1 MITAGFW
8 VLGASLWMQIG
19 YMGATLE
26 RISTRVDGGPRGL
39 RQLLA
44 FGAGRCSKGR
54 TSTTRGSSLV
64 NLNPPVWTVLISPLG
79 LLEPLTAY
87 RVFVLISLVI
97 VVAYL
102 AWTVEE
108 LRLRPG
114 WTAVGVVM
122 LFLSSP
128 LLATLALGQVYPVL
142 ALGLVAAWVADR
154 RERQEVSGAAL
165 GLVVALKPS
174 LLPVLLWPLVR
185 RRWRALVAAV
195 VSGAVATLV
204 GVVVLGPGATLD
216 YIGVLRDRSV
226 SAYWDNASLPSAA
239 ARLFTENP
247 YAQNVATLP
256 WMVPVG
262 YALGIAAIV
271 LTAMRVRHGPEVGL
285 WVLVAASLL
294 ASPIAWHNYL
304 VLLGPG
310 ILLLLARGMAAP
322 AFLLLA
328 LQSIPAQWPL
338 HLEREGHGRGVAGDD
353 ALPVHPDRAL
363 ARPPGRDEGAARGA
377 GQRSPGDA
385 GTRALKR
392 GILPFGYRDPVL
404 PNGKVE
410 EMAETLMQRI
420 VEALPFLDR
429 IADAVQPKVQEAV
442 DAGGTTARNVL
453 DGVWLEAPLHPA
465 LTDVPI
471 GAWTAALVFD
481 GLDLATGRSP

>member
-8 VLGASLWMQIG
+8 VLAASLWMQVG
-19 YMGATLE
+19 YMSGTLE
-26 RISTRVDGGPRGL
+26 RIATGSMEIHVDFDSFWRSARAMLEGQNIYDTGVR
-39 RQLLA
+39 
-44 FGAGRCSKGR
+44 
-54 TSTTRGSSLV
+54 LV
-64 NLNPPVWTVLISPLG
+64 NLNPPVWTALISPLG

-97 VVAYL
+97 VVVYL

-122 LFLSSP
+122 LLLSSP

-154 RERQEVSGAAL
+154 RERHEVSGAAL

-185 RRWRALVAAV
+185 QRWRALTAAV
-195 VSGAVATLV
+195 ISGAGATLV
-204 GVVVLGPGATLD
+204 GIIVLGPGATFD

-247 YAQNVATLP
+247 YSQNVATLP

-262 YALGIAAIV
+262 YALGIAAIA
-271 LTAMRVRHGPEVGL
+271 LTAVRVRHGPEVGL

-310 ILLLLARGMAAP
+310 VLLLLARGMAAP

-338 HLEREGHGRGVAGDD
+338 IWNERGTVAASLAMTLYLYILIAHWLALLAATREPADSREGAGS
-353 ALPVHPDRAL
+353 
-363 ARPPGRDEGAARGA
+363 G
-377 GQRSPGDA
+377 
-385 GTRALKR
+385 
-392 GILPFGYRDPVL
+392 
-404 PNGKVE
+404 
-410 EMAETLMQRI
+410 
-420 VEALPFLDR
+420 
-429 IADAVQPKVQEAV
+429 
-442 DAGGTTARNVL
+442 
-453 DGVWLEAPLHPA
+453 
-465 LTDVPI
+465 
-471 GAWTAALVFD
+471 
-481 GLDLATGRSP
+481 